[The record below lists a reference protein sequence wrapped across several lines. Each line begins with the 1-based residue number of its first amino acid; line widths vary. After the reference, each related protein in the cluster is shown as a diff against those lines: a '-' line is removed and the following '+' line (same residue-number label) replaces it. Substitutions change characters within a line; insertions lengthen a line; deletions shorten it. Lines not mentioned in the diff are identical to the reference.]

1 MKNFHVNPEE
11 SVLIHKDI
19 KSKKSIGMHFGTFIL
34 TTEPILE
41 PAQKISEIIS
51 KDSSF
56 KGDFIIPSLELF
68 ILWKIINEKKIFR
81 LYLKLK

>member
-1 MKNFHVNPEE
+1 MNNFHVNPEE

-34 TTEPILE
+34 TTEPILA

-51 KDSSF
+51 NDSSF
-56 KGDFIIPSLELF
+56 KGDFIIPEFGVIYSLED
-68 ILWKIINEKKIFR
+68 N
-81 LYLKLK
+81 